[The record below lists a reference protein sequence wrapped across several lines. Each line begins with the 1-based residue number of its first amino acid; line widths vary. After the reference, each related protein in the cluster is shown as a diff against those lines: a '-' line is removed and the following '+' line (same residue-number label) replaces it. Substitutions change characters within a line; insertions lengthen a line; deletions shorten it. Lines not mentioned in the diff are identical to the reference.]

1 MNTLDHA
8 QKAHNDALHEY
19 YAASARAARA
29 GVGRFDDDDPLTAAL
44 QAAASAAYRAEHAVG
59 IATANMLSAQLE
71 IRLTREELSE
81 ELRRA
86 INSKAVIESSGLT
99 FEAAIL
105 AYLDSSQ
112 WRVDGGF
119 AEYDLRKCQ
128 ACKSHWPWGRK
139 LSMSDGQRGR
149 AWRIIATHC
158 ALRPTPYVTR
168 DRTGGQII
176 LTDKPQ
182 VHRIVPAHYAPPYQ
196 IKSEEREQGGGLR
209 VVPA

>member
-1 MNTLDHA
+1 MTTLEHA
-8 QKAHNDALHEY
+8 EKAHVGALNAY

-29 GVGRFDDDDPLTAAL
+29 GVGRFDDDEPLAAAL
-44 QAAASAAYRAEHAVG
+44 RDAASAAYRAEHAVG

-71 IRLTREELSE
+71 TRLTRDQLGA
-81 ELRRA
+81 ELRLA

-105 AYLDSSQ
+105 AYLDNSQ

-119 AEYDLRKCQ
+119 AEHDLRKCQ

-139 LSMSDGQRGR
+139 LSMSQGQRIR

-158 ALRPTPYVTR
+158 ALRPRAYVTR
-168 DRTGGQII
+168 DRTGGQVI
-176 LTDKPQ
+176 LTDKPRAQ
-182 VHRIVPAHYAPPYQ
+182 RIVPAHYAPPYQ
-196 IKSEEREQGGGLR
+196 IKSEEHEHAGGLR